1 MEKESAIDEMGA
13 ISTAYIANS
22 LYNVPM
28 NDGDLVKILNEKGIT
43 REDYDSNPELKEQ
56 YVVNTLMT

>member
-22 LYNVPM
+22 LYNVPI
-28 NDGDLVKILNEKGIT
+28 NETDLVKILNEKGINM
-43 REDYDSNPELKEQ
+43 EDYNSDVELKKKD
-56 YVVNTLMT
+56 TW